1 MTMWKVHLLQSGQA
15 RRGRYRQQRV
25 DQGQSHQGELQRGVD
40 LYISFVDPAH
50 VVTHF
55 ADLGGLDLGRGYRWV
70 KISFE
75 GSLTDQRRAD

>member
-1 MTMWKVHLLQSGQA
+1 
-15 RRGRYRQQRV
+15 
-25 DQGQSHQGELQRGVD
+25 
-40 LYISFVDPAH
+40 VDPAH

-75 GSLTDQRRAD
+75 GSLADQRKAD